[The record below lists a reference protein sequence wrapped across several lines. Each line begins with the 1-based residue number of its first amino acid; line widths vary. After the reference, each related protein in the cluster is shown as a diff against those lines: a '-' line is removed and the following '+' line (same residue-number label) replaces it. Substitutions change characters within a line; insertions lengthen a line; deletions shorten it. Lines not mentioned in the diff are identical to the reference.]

1 MTPIIIANVTYYK
14 YTIIIIIQYYYR
26 QVYFILYVNP
36 DNYVIDSLRRF
47 DRSLELIRMNSCNDA
62 YTCDFVSAT
71 YSSEIIVIIPQ
82 GQIPARIPI

>member
-14 YTIIIIIQYYYR
+14 YTIIIYSIIIGKYI
-26 QVYFILYVNP
+26 YFILYVNP

-62 YTCDFVSAT
+62 YTCDFDSAT